1 MRAQQVVA
9 LDGPAGVRLVE
20 LDEPDGAEQVVVD
33 VEYAGVAYPDLLQ
46 TKGMY
51 QVRPDP
57 PFVAGFEAAGVVRSA
72 PEESGVEVGSRV
84 AVLCDAGG
92 AWQEVVAVAPEK
104 VFPLPDRVSTSAGAG
119 LLLNYLTCW
128 FALRRRG
135 RARTGE
141 TLLVHGASGGVGVAA
156 LRIGRALGL
165 HTVAV
170 VSKESK
176 RQTAIAAGAQT
187 VVLADRWREAVCEA
201 FGERGVDIVLDPVGG
216 DRFTD
221 SIRVLATEGRVLVV
235 GFTAGEVPTVKVNRL
250 LLTNTEVVG
259 VAWGEFI
266 RQNPGFAR
274 AQWQEMLPL
283 FEHGDLEAEP
293 AVEYPLEKLP
303 DALRA
308 LQERTALGKLVVR
321 V

>member
-9 LDGPAGVRLVE
+9 LDGPSGIRLVE
-20 LDEPDGAEQVVVD
+20 LTEPDDPERVLVD

-57 PFVAGFEAAGVVRSA
+57 PFVPGFEAAGVVRSA
-72 PEESGVEVGSRV
+72 PADSGFEVGSRV
-84 AVLCDAGG
+84 AVLCEDGG
-92 AWQEVVAVAPEK
+92 AWQDVVAAPLEN

-128 FALRRRG
+128 FALRMRG
-135 RARTGE
+135 RARVGE

-156 LRIGRALGL
+156 LRIGRVLGMR
-165 HTVAV
+165 TVAV
-170 VSKESK
+170 VSAEGK
-176 RQTAIAAGAQT
+176 RSTAIAAGADL
-187 VVLADRWREAVCEA
+187 VVLADGWPEAVRESL
-201 FGERGVDIVLDPVGG
+201 GERGVDIVLDPVGG

-221 SIRVLATEGRVLVV
+221 SIRVLAPQGRLLVV
-235 GFTAGEVPTVKVNRL
+235 GFTAGEIPTVKVNRL

-259 VAWGEFI
+259 VAWGEFA
-266 RQNPGFAR
+266 RENPGFAR
-274 AQWQEMLPL
+274 AQWQELLPL
-283 FEHGDLEAEP
+283 LEHGDLDAEP
-293 AVEYPLEKLP
+293 VVEYPFDALP

-308 LQERTALGKLVVR
+308 LDERRALGKLVVR
-321 V
+321 M